1 MREIEGLSLNGMQP
15 IDELLELVPGCLCR
29 NCPASS
35 MRPVIMAG
43 GSGKRTSMFSVSNT
57 RATGFSSTARFRW
70 ARKYRPPLN
79 IDVKNV
85 PYRLFQIIDTGEED
99 DFSTIELHAHGD
111 PVA

>member
-1 MREIEGLSLNGMQP
+1 
-15 IDELLELVPGCLCR
+15 
-29 NCPASS
+29 
-35 MRPVIMAG
+35 
-43 GSGKRTSMFSVSNT
+43 MFSVSNT

-85 PYRLFQIIDTGEED
+85 PYRLFQIIDTGGRGR
-99 DFSTIELHAHGD
+99 FLNQELHAHGD